1 MGRGPPRP
9 GGPWA
14 RVLLAASVL
23 GSCLQPAPAQSTRP
37 PGTIVLSPPSPAVGG
52 GVSLAPRDPPQNV
65 LSCSWYR
72 SATADEAGRIL
83 NYYPSAPSAP
93 NIGPAHTGRETG
105 GPGCAL
111 HIAGVTLSDTGN
123 YSLLMEAPGNR
134 VLAAVLL
141 RVWEM
146 LPRPTVTPNQTLVPE
161 NGTFSLTCNSS
172 PSADTRLWLQ
182 DGEPLGPSRR
192 LVLSPDNHTLTVL
205 NVTRGD
211 AGAYQCEVGNAV
223 SSNRSEPSPVTVTSS
238 VLGSCLQPAPAQST
252 RPPGTIVLSPP
263 SPAVGGGVSLA
274 PRDPPQNAVT
284 CGWYRSATTDEP
296 GRILTYYPSAP
307 SDPITGPAHTG
318 RETGGPGCALHIA
331 GVTLSDTGNYSLWM
345 EAPPNRVLAAV
356 LLRVWASVLGSCLQP
371 APAQSTRPP
380 GTIVLSPPSPAV
392 GGGVSLAPRD
402 PPQNLLTCAWYRS
415 ATADE
420 PGRILTY
427 YPSEPSAP
435 NIGPAHT
442 GRETG
447 GPGCAL
453 HIAGVTLSDT
463 GNYSLLMEAPGNRV
477 LAAVLLRVWE
487 MLPRPTVTPNQT
499 LVPEN
504 RTFSLTCNSSPSAD
518 TRLWLRDGE
527 PLGPSRRLVLSPDN
541 RTLTVLNVTRGDA
554 GAYQCEVG
562 NAVSSKRSE
571 PSPVTV
577 TYPPPPDANLGLSAG
592 AIVGI
597 VIGSLAGV
605 ALAGVAAY
613 FLYSR
618 CQIEPPQAKA
628 APVLVYE
635 NLPPTACAG
644 GAAPPRSPPD
654 PGPTYETLQPRQP
667 DVYEE
672 LK

>member
-37 PGTIVLSPPSPAVGG
+37 PGTIVLSPPSPVVGG

-65 LSCSWYR
+65 LSCNWFR
-72 SATADEAGRIL
+72 SETEVPSRRIL
-83 NYYPSAPSAP
+83 TYYPSAPS
-93 NIGPAHTGRETG
+93 NTSIGLAHTGRETG

-111 HIAGVTLSDTGN
+111 HIAGVTLSDTGT
-123 YSLLMEAPGNR
+123 YSLVMEAPGNR

-141 RVWEM
+141 RVW
-146 LPRPTVTPNQTLVPE
+146 
-161 NGTFSLTCNSS
+161 
-172 PSADTRLWLQ
+172 A
-182 DGEPLGPSRR
+182 
-192 LVLSPDNHTLTVL
+192 
-205 NVTRGD
+205 
-211 AGAYQCEVGNAV
+211 
-223 SSNRSEPSPVTVTSS
+223 S
-238 VLGSCLQPAPAQST
+238 VLGSCLQPAPVQST

-274 PRDPPQNAVT
+274 PRDPPQNVLSCA
-284 CGWYRSATTDEP
+284 WFRSATTDETR
-296 GRILTYYPSAP
+296 RILTYYPSAP

-331 GVTLSDTGNYSLWM
+331 GVTLSDTG
-345 EAPPNRVLAAV
+345 
-356 LLRVWASVLGSCLQP
+356 
-371 APAQSTRPP
+371 T
-380 GTIVLSPPSPAV
+380 
-392 GGGVSLAPRD
+392 
-402 PPQNLLTCAWYRS
+402 
-415 ATADE
+415 
-420 PGRILTY
+420 
-427 YPSEPSAP
+427 
-435 NIGPAHT
+435 
-442 GRETG
+442 
-447 GPGCAL
+447 
-453 HIAGVTLSDT
+453 
-463 GNYSLLMEAPGNRV
+463 YSLLMEAPGNRV
-477 LAAVLLRVWE
+477 LTAVLLRVWE
-487 MLPRPTVTPNQT
+487 MLPRPTVMPNQT

-562 NAVSSKRSE
+562 NAVSSNRSE

-577 TYPPPPDANLGLSAG
+577 TYSPPPDADLGLSAG
-592 AIVGI
+592 AIAGI
-597 VIGSLAGV
+597 IIGSLAGV
-605 ALAGVAAY
+605 ALAGVVAY

-618 CQIEPPQAKA
+618 CRIEPPQAKA

-644 GAAPPRSPPD
+644 GAAPPRSPRD

>member
-356 LLRVWASVLGSCLQP
+356 LLRVW
-371 APAQSTRPP
+371 
-380 GTIVLSPPSPAV
+380 
-392 GGGVSLAPRD
+392 
-402 PPQNLLTCAWYRS
+402 
-415 ATADE
+415 
-420 PGRILTY
+420 
-427 YPSEPSAP
+427 
-435 NIGPAHT
+435 
-442 GRETG
+442 
-447 GPGCAL
+447 
-453 HIAGVTLSDT
+453 
-463 GNYSLLMEAPGNRV
+463 
-477 LAAVLLRVWE
+477 E

-577 TYPPPPDANLGLSAG
+577 TYGPDSARIDPPGPILLPLGSPLTLTCVADSVPAPSYRWALNGTDTGQTGSSFTLTLTTSAQQGTYECQAHNSGTNLTAWASVAVRVPGPDPPPPDANLGLSAG

>member
-141 RVWEM
+141 RVW
-146 LPRPTVTPNQTLVPE
+146 
-161 NGTFSLTCNSS
+161 
-172 PSADTRLWLQ
+172 A
-182 DGEPLGPSRR
+182 
-192 LVLSPDNHTLTVL
+192 
-205 NVTRGD
+205 
-211 AGAYQCEVGNAV
+211 
-223 SSNRSEPSPVTVTSS
+223 S

-577 TYPPPPDANLGLSAG
+577 TYGPDSARIDPPGPILLPLGSPLTLTCVADSVPAPSYRWALNGTDTGQTGSSFTLTLTTSAQQGTYECQAHNSGTNLTAWASVAVRVPGPDPPPPDANLGLSAG